1 MKRILIVDDSS
12 IARLLI
18 KSTIPKDKEY
28 IIDNAAN
35 GEEALERARENL
47 PDLVLCDYN
56 MPGMNGVEVAI
67 AFKEAGHKAPFI
79 LVTANLQQ
87 AVKDAAKKAGFIGTL
102 KKPFDKAQMSKCLQD
117 SGL

>member
-12 IARLLI
+12 IARRII
-18 KSTIPKDKEY
+18 KSTIPKDKRY

-35 GEEALERARENL
+35 GDEALERARENL

-56 MPGMNGVEVAI
+56 MPGKNGVEVCI
-67 AFKEAGHKAPFI
+67 SFKEAGLNAPFI

-87 AVKDAAKKAGFIGTL
+87 TVKDAASKAGFVGTI
-102 KKPFDKAQMSKCLQD
+102 KKPFDKTVMDKCLEEN
-117 SGL
+117 GL

>member
-12 IARLLI
+12 VARLI
-18 KSTIPKDKEY
+18 IRSTIPKDKEY

-35 GEEALERARENL
+35 CDEALERAKENL

-56 MPGMNGVEVAI
+56 MPGKNGVEVCK
-67 AFKEAGHKAPFI
+67 AFKEAGLIAPFI

-87 AVKDAAKKAGFIGTL
+87 TVRDSASKAGFVGTI
-102 KKPFDKAQMSKCLQD
+102 KKPFDKEVMRKCLEEN
-117 SGL
+117 GL